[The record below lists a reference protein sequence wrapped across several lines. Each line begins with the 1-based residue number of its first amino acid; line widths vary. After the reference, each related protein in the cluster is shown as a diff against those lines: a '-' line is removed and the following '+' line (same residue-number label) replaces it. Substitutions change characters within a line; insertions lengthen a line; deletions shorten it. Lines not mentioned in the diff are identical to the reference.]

1 MRNPLKQINLKKT
14 EEIIKDFLIREIGDR
29 KVIFGLSGGID
40 SSTVAALLVRTFER
54 EKILALIMPE
64 RGELEEIEDAMFIV
78 SKYNLQHRIIE
89 IGEIVECFLSKL
101 GRRGDLIAEGNLKAR
116 VRMIILYYFAN
127 IEKRIVVGCSDRS
140 ELSIGYF
147 TKYGDGG
154 VDILPIGGL
163 YKTQVRLLA
172 KFLDIP
178 ERIIEKE
185 SSPGLWRGQTAK
197 EELGMNYDEIDEIL
211 YYHLDLGY
219 DYERIVKILGEEK
232 KDKIKF
238 ILKRIIENKHKLI
251 SPPIA
256 KIPNE
261 ILFGE

>member
-1 MRNPLKQINLKKT
+1 MCNPLKNINLKKT
-14 EEIIKDFLIREIGDR
+14 EEIIRDFLRKEIGDR
-29 KVIFGLSGGID
+29 GVVFGLSGGVD
-40 SSTVAALLVRTFER
+40 SSTVAALLARTFER

-64 RGELEEIEDAMFIV
+64 RSDLEEIQDAMFIV
-78 SKYNLQHRIIE
+78 NKYNLQYRIIE
-89 IGEIVECFLSKL
+89 IEEIVKCFLNKL
-101 GRRGDLIAEGNLKAR
+101 ERKGDLIAEGNLKAR

-127 IEKRIVVGCSDRS
+127 MERRIVVGCGDRS
-140 ELSIGYF
+140 ELAIGYF

-172 KFLDIP
+172 KFLNIP

-197 EELGMNYDEIDEIL
+197 EELGMSYDEIDEIL

-219 DYERIVKILGEEK
+219 DYEKIVKVLGEERR
-232 KDKIKF
+232 DKIKF
-238 ILKRIIENKHKLI
+238 ILRRIIENRHKLI
-251 SPPIA
+251 NPPIA

-261 ILFGE
+261 VLFGE